1 MLFSVF
7 ESALLY
13 SVMKAL
19 ARGPGVLAVGALGG
33 GEGDRSGVGSAEGI
47 VDFVELVEEGDL
59 DCNSNCGSEEIDV
72 CGLKL
77 RCVVYATR

>member
-13 SVMKAL
+13 NVMKAL

-33 GEGDRSGVGSAEGI
+33 GDGERSGVGSADGI
-47 VDFVELVEEGDL
+47 ISW
-59 DCNSNCGSEEIDV
+59 N
-72 CGLKL
+72 
-77 RCVVYATR
+77 